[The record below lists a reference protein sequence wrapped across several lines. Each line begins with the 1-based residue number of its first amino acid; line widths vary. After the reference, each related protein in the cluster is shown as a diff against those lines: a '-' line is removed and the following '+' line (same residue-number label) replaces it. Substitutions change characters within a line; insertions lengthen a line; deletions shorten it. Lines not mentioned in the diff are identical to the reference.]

1 MPFTATKGKN
11 QTHNLLMKDPVKSEP
26 WPSPGLA
33 KILTVTLTVICLF
46 ALFTLMV
53 WFVQSLGSFLVHFSS
68 VLWPLAIAS
77 ILAVLLKPIVGGMEK
92 KLGLSHGVAIC
103 LLYVLVVGVA
113 AFSTWAVG
121 GEVIRQTKELS
132 GASVG
137 WPDKVEQKI
146 KQSVSPGTWDAVAEQ
161 FQQFKKDWQSNVK
174 RLGQKMPGLSTRSA
188 QALQNAWS
196 SMGSLFTFFAA
207 LAIVPI
213 YLFYFLS
220 SKRDYLADLA
230 GELSFLSEDV
240 RRDVV
245 YLIHQF
251 KEILEVFFRGQFLIG
266 LMMGVGYAVGFS
278 LSGLKFGIALGLFFG
293 LLNIVPFLGS
303 VLGVFGVLVVSYLQ
317 TGGILESG
325 NCNVLIGCGITFA
338 VVQVMESYWLSP
350 KVMGERT
357 GLHPVVI
364 IASVFFWGIAFDGI
378 LGMILG
384 IPLTAFLTVL
394 WRLLRKK
401 YLPARSQ

>member
-1 MPFTATKGKN
+1 
-11 QTHNLLMKDPVKSEP
+11 
-26 WPSPGLA
+26 
-33 KILTVTLTVICLF
+33 
-46 ALFTLMV
+46 
-53 WFVQSLGSFLVHFSS
+53 
-68 VLWPLAIAS
+68 
-77 ILAVLLKPIVGGMEK
+77 
-92 KLGLSHGVAIC
+92 
-103 LLYVLVVGVA
+103 
-113 AFSTWAVG
+113 
-121 GEVIRQTKELS
+121 
-132 GASVG
+132 
-137 WPDKVEQKI
+137 
-146 KQSVSPGTWDAVAEQ
+146 
-161 FQQFKKDWQSNVK
+161 
-174 RLGQKMPGLSTRSA
+174 
-188 QALQNAWS
+188 
-196 SMGSLFTFFAA
+196 
-207 LAIVPI
+207 
-213 YLFYFLS
+213 
-220 SKRDYLADLA
+220 
-230 GELSFLSEDV
+230 
-240 RRDVV
+240 
-245 YLIHQF
+245 
-251 KEILEVFFRGQFLIG
+251 
-266 LMMGVGYAVGFS
+266 MMGVGYAVGFS

-325 NCNVLIGCGITFA
+325 NWNVLIGCGITFA